1 MSTFVLIHGAGDGGW
16 AWHLLV
22 AELKARGHDAVA
34 PDLPSDDDSAGL
46 EEYVQTVV
54 DAVGAKKD
62 LVVVGHSFGGFTAPL
77 VADRLKADTLV
88 LLAAMIPAPGETFN
102 DWWSATGYSAAASK
116 QADRDGGLTGND
128 DPMIGYYHDVAP
140 EVAKEAMRRER
151 DQSGTPL
158 DTPWPL
164 DAWPD
169 VPTKF
174 ILAKED
180 RFFPAEFLRALA
192 KKRLGVKADEIPGS
206 HCVALGHPKELAE
219 VLDSYTR

>member
-22 AELKARGHDAVA
+22 AELEARGHDAVA

-54 DAVGAKKD
+54 DAVGDKKD
-62 LVVVGHSFGGFTAPL
+62 LVVVGHSLGGFTAPL
-77 VADRLKADTLV
+77 VADRLQVDTLV
-88 LLAAMIPAPGETFN
+88 LLAAMIPAPGESFN
-102 DWWSATGYSAAASK
+102 DWWSNTGYSAAARK
-116 QADRDGGLTGND
+116 QAARDGGLTGND
-128 DPMIGYYHDVAP
+128 DPMVGYYHDVAP
-140 EVAKEAMRRER
+140 EIAKEAMRRER
-151 DQSGTPL
+151 DQSNTPL
-158 DTPWPL
+158 DPPWPL

-174 ILAKED
+174 ILAKDD
-180 RFFPAEFLRALA
+180 RFFPAEFLRSLA
-192 KKRLGVKADEIPGS
+192 KERLGVTPDEIPGS